1 MRSGLLKRGCIV
13 VSKVRVVYRKGVTKF
28 DYDIRED
35 RTLTFTFVVFVVVA
49 LCCATNVEISRLQET
64 E

>member
-1 MRSGLLKRGCIV
+1 MRWSCVLKVYSWFQAR
-13 VSKVRVVYRKGVTKF
+13 VSIQEVCHAVRVNV
-28 DYDIRED
+28 RED

-49 LCCATNVEISRLQET
+49 LCCATNVEISRLMET